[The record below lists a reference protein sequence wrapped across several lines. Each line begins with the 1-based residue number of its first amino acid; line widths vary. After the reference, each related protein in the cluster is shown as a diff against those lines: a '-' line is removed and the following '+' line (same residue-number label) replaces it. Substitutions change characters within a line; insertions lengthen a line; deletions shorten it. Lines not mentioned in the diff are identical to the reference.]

1 MKTCED
7 QGQMS
12 AIQLK
17 SSQIKALYSDYTERE
32 KLMLL
37 KNRIYVVT
45 VILTIIS
52 LLFNLGITNVM
63 ASPGETI
70 EPDEPLISTQ
80 AEAEPEAWLDE
91 TIDQEQFGAMSNLV
105 IHFNTTMLPESAPNP
120 ILSWPVVDGISSWD
134 DTKTT
139 LTFNPS
145 IALESNKAYT
155 FFLNP
160 LIRSNE
166 GKGLKDHAEWVIHVQ
181 SGPKVKNVSPRPGTL
196 GKRPSVIEIQFDR
209 KMNISTQAGMVQIE
223 PQVGFELQWENDQTL
238 QIILQQ
244 PLETGQR
251 YDLTLRGGNKNES
264 TFALDGSYLAEDY
277 RWFYWQQP
285 FDIRADLLGEKAIS
299 IKFNYA
305 LDQKRSGQPFTISP
319 LLKGKWMWHS
329 SKEIRFISDE
339 PISSTQEYI
348 LNLVSP
354 LVDSN
359 GFETANI
366 PPITFTG
373 LPPIRLANT
382 DVAKTE
388 YGDTLAADTDMQ
400 EIRLEFSQLVEHA
413 SAEKAFSLSPTIPG
427 RFHWE
432 RSSDGAKET
441 LVYTFNQLINLST
454 IYHLKIDPSVLDIHG
469 KKIMLHPY
477 EQSFMTNSWGS
488 YRSPSFGEG
497 GDNIQVVDAE
507 GPRRIQ
513 FGGGNDTTSFVAY
526 RFDLIDFA
534 KLYADHYRPR
544 RYGANVWD
552 IPIPSNLK
560 PAATWTDVITRETK
574 DGAIAETVLPTDL
587 AAGLYVVNLRKNNV
601 LYDQMFVVLT
611 KNTLV
616 VKNNGG
622 KLFVWL
628 TNINGEVVP
637 NAEIRLYSS
646 RGEKVREGMTDENG
660 QYQVSI
666 PEGAEPMLVSAR
678 VTESGLS
685 NDVALA
691 GFNGWN
697 SYASYDYWDRSSYDP
712 PYGQPYLI
720 HVYTERPIYKPG
732 QTVNFKAA
740 IRQDDD
746 MRYSLPDEG
755 TIVKIRVL
763 DARENTI
770 ESMEL
775 RTNRFGTV
783 NGAFNISEGTMLG
796 RYLIEVEVD
805 GVITYQS
812 FKVED
817 YRKPD
822 YQVLITAQEPEKEN
836 KYVHGEEMKVKIN
849 ASYYF
854 GEPLANTK
862 LDVKF
867 IYGWLIDTKITGSL
881 KTDANGETT
890 LTFPAPYNSS
900 YDNYDYWSDSPRPQ
914 KIRMEVS
921 ANDGSNQIVTGVYV
935 FSVYPASEQVRL
947 ETGGYYV
954 QPGQPFT
961 VTATAVNLFG
971 QPVVGRDLMLTTSS
985 WNRATYE
992 FDHAEQTIKMVT
1004 DETGV
1009 ATQELTL
1016 EAGYHQLT
1024 MTGKDPQGHE
1034 IEVTRWVY
1042 AFRNKQDWFVRN
1054 RDRFLTVSAE
1064 KNSYKPY
1071 ETARFAIESSF
1082 SGPALLT
1089 FERGS
1094 VINTKMI
1101 ELTAPLTII
1110 ESEVIPEHAPNVF
1123 VTVNAWQAAS
1133 NDVGRF
1139 GYPYSFST
1147 YADSYLR
1154 LAKTEILVDS
1164 SAKALDIEISTDKQ
1178 IYKPGEKLSATIQVS
1193 DPSGKPVL
1201 AELSLA
1207 VVDEAIYGLADSFD
1221 ENIFDA
1227 FYGIRFHSVSTF
1239 DSMAPYRVIMEGGR
1253 GGGGGD
1259 DIPPTTRSDFPDT
1272 SAWLP
1277 VIMTDQNGQA
1287 TVTID
1292 LPDNTTSWRLSVKA
1306 ITLNHQVGQAITNVE
1321 TKKDVFV
1328 RPVLPRILTNGD
1340 QATLTAFIHN
1350 YSQQTQVL
1358 TVKLSAPGLE
1368 ILSQVETLVSLKP
1381 GEVLPVEWQVQVKSA
1396 KSTQVTITAT
1406 SNGAILD
1413 AILIPLALQPSAV
1426 RDVQNQSGQFSGT
1439 LTLGLPLPNVDRET
1453 SQAVLTL
1460 NRSMSGTLLNGL
1472 EYLIGYPYGCVEQTM
1487 SRALPNAVVAQA
1499 ADKLGIGG
1507 PELDARIEPLIEA
1520 SIQRLYGLQHGDG
1533 GWGWWTDDVSD
1544 PYQTAWVL
1552 FGLGVMEDAGYSIE
1566 PRVMNSAAKWL
1577 NDYLGLESND
1587 DIRTKAYALFS
1598 MAMAGRGN
1606 REKTEGLV
1614 STSIHELDSFSQAA
1628 LALALNELGEKEQA
1642 KAVLDIISQ
1651 GALKDEETVYWPQ
1664 PNYDGEYHNKTMASS
1679 VRTTALIL
1687 LAYTKIQPD
1696 NVLIPGIVKYLADQR
1711 QGLYGWGTTNE
1722 TSFTILG
1729 LAGHLV
1735 HEESKAGS
1743 TPFEVLVNGKSL
1755 AFGALEINNASA
1767 SIEIPLAELKD
1778 GLNTI
1783 LVATEGNNP
1792 IYFDLSTRYDML
1804 RSEVNATGN
1813 IQVTRKYLDPK
1824 TKQAIETFSTG
1835 QLVKVE
1841 VSIQIPEN
1849 AYFMAVEDYLPGGL
1863 EAINE
1868 GLSATNQ
1875 VSFDSW
1881 GYEEYYPYY
1890 WEKYGYN
1897 YKEIRG
1903 DRVVFFITSLE
1914 KGTRTFTYYARA
1926 TTSGQF
1932 IALPAQ
1938 AYAMYDLSLWGRS
1951 GSVNV
1956 QIEK

>member
-1 MKTCED
+1 MLHKNC
-7 QGQMS
+7 
-12 AIQLK
+12 
-17 SSQIKALYSDYTERE
+17 LY
-32 KLMLL
+32 
-37 KNRIYVVT
+37 VFT

-52 LLFNLGITNVM
+52 LLFNLGIKDVM
-63 ASPGETI
+63 ASPGDTI
-70 EPDEPLISTQ
+70 SPEGYLISTQ
-80 AEAEPEAWLDE
+80 IKSPFAQAEDEPEAWLDE
-91 TIDQEQFGAMSNLV
+91 TIDQEQFGTMSNLV
-105 IHFNTTMLPESAPNP
+105 IHFNTAMLPASAPNP
-120 ILSWPVVDGISSWD
+120 ILSWPVVEGISSWD
-134 DTKTT
+134 STKTT

-145 IALESNKAYT
+145 IALDGNKTYT

-160 LIRSNE
+160 LIRSSE
-166 GKGLKDHAEWVIHVQ
+166 GKELKNHAEWVIHVQ
-181 SGPKVKNVSPRPGTL
+181 SGPKVKKVSPQPGVL
-196 GKRPSVIEIQFDR
+196 EKHQSVIEIQFDR
-209 KMNISTQAGMVQIE
+209 KMNLSTQTGMVQIE
-223 PQVGFELQWENDQTL
+223 PQVDFGLKWKNDQTL

-244 PLETGQR
+244 PLDTGQR
-251 YDLTLRGGNKNES
+251 YDLTLRGGNNSES
-264 TFALDGSYLAEDY
+264 TIAVDGAYLAEDY
-277 RWFYWQQP
+277 RWFYWQKS
-285 FDIRADLLGEKAIS
+285 FDIGTELLGEKVLS

-305 LDQKRSGQPFTISP
+305 LDQNRSGQPFTISP
-319 LLKGKWMWHS
+319 QLKGKWMWYS
-329 SKEIRFISDE
+329 SKEVRFTSDE
-339 PISSTQEYI
+339 PISPTQEYI
-348 LNLVSP
+348 VSLAHP
-354 LVDSN
+354 LVDSK
-359 GFETANI
+359 GFETSTI
-366 PPITFTG
+366 PAITFTG
-373 LPPIRLANT
+373 PPPIRLVNT
-382 DVAKTE
+382 DIVETE
-388 YGDTLAADTDMQ
+388 YGDTMAADSDIQ

-427 RFHWE
+427 RFNWE
-432 RSSDGAKET
+432 SSSDGTKET
-441 LVYTFNQLINLST
+441 LVYTFNKLVSLST
-454 IYHLKIDPSVLDIHG
+454 TYLLKIDTSLLDMRG
-469 KKIMLHPY
+469 EKIMLHPY
-477 EQSFMTNSWGS
+477 EQSFITSFWSN
-488 YRSPSFGEG
+488 YRSPSFGEAG
-497 GDNIQVVDAE
+497 ANIQIVDAE

-513 FGGGNDTTSFVAY
+513 FGGGSNTTSFTAY

-534 KLYADHYRPR
+534 KLYADHYHPR

-552 IPIPSNLK
+552 IPIPSNLD
-560 PAATWTDVITRETK
+560 PAATWTDVMERETK
-574 DGAIAETVLPTDL
+574 DGRIAETILPTDL
-587 AAGLYVVNLRKNNV
+587 APGLYVVNLRNKNV
-601 LYDQMFVVLT
+601 LYDQMFVAIT
-611 KNTLV
+611 RNTLV
-616 VKNNGG
+616 VKNNGN

-628 TNINGEVVP
+628 TNINGEVIP

-646 RGEKVREGMTDENG
+646 RGEKVREGRTDENG
-660 QYQVSI
+660 QYQVSM

-691 GFNGWN
+691 GFTGWN
-697 SYASYDYWDRSSYDP
+697 SYFSYNYWDRSSYDL

-720 HVYTERPIYKPG
+720 YVYTERPIYKPG

-740 IRQDDD
+740 IRRDDD
-746 MRYSLPDEG
+746 ARYSLPDEG
-755 TIVKIRVL
+755 TAVKVRML
-763 DARENTI
+763 DTRENTI
-770 ESMEL
+770 ENMEF
-775 RTNRFGTV
+775 RTNRFGTID
-783 NGAFNISEGTMLG
+783 GIFNISEGAMLG
-796 RYLIEVEVD
+796 RYTIEIEV
-805 GVITYQS
+805 GGFTTSQN
-812 FKVED
+812 FQVED

-822 YQVLITAQEPEKEN
+822 YQVLVTSQNPEKEN

-867 IYGWLIDTKITGSL
+867 IYGWFLDTKITGSL
-881 KTDANGETT
+881 TTDANGDTT
-890 LTFPAPYNSS
+890 ITFPAPYNSS
-900 YDNYDYWSDSPRPQ
+900 YDNYDYWADSLRPQ

-935 FSVYPASEQVRL
+935 FSVYPASEQVKL
-947 ETGGYYV
+947 ETNGYYV

-961 VTATAVNLFG
+961 VTASAVNLFG
-971 QPVVGRDLMLTTSS
+971 QAVVGRDLTLTTSS
-985 WNRATYE
+985 WNQKTYE
-992 FDHAEQTIKMVT
+992 FNRAEQTIKIAT
-1004 DETGV
+1004 DVNGV
-1009 ATQELTL
+1009 AKQELTL
-1016 EAGYHQLT
+1016 GAGYHQLT
-1024 MTGKDPQGHE
+1024 LKGKDPHGHE

-1054 RDRFLTVSAE
+1054 RDQFLTVSAE

-1101 ELTAPLTII
+1101 ELTAPLTIV
-1110 ESEVIPEHAPNVF
+1110 ESEIIPEHAPNVF
-1123 VTVNAWQAAS
+1123 VTINAWQAGS
-1133 NDVGRF
+1133 KDVGRY

-1154 LAKTEILVDS
+1154 LAKTQILVDS
-1164 SAKALDIEISTDKQ
+1164 SAKALDIKISTDKQ
-1178 IYKPGEKLSATIQVS
+1178 IYEPGEKLSATIQVS
-1193 DPSGKPVL
+1193 DHAGKPVL

-1207 VVDEAIYGLADSFD
+1207 VVDEAIYGLSDSFD
-1221 ENIFDA
+1221 DDIFDA
-1227 FYGIRFHSVSTF
+1227 FYGPRAHSVSTF
-1239 DSMAPYRVIMEGGR
+1239 DSMAPYRIIMEGGR

-1259 DIPPTTRSDFPDT
+1259 LASITRSDFPDT

-1277 VIMTDQNGQA
+1277 VITTDQNGHA
-1287 TVTID
+1287 TVTIN

-1306 ITLNHQVGQAITNVE
+1306 ITLNHQVGQAMTNVE

-1340 QATLTAFIHN
+1340 QATLTAFVHN
-1350 YSQQTQVL
+1350 YSQQTQNL

-1368 ILSQVETLVSLKP
+1368 IRNQEETLVSLKP
-1381 GEVLPVEWQVQVKSA
+1381 GEVLPVGWQVRVKSA
-1396 KSTQVTITAT
+1396 KPTQVTITVK
-1406 SNGAILD
+1406 SNGIILD
-1413 AILIPLALQPSAV
+1413 AILMPLDLQPSAI

-1439 LTLGLPLPNVDRET
+1439 LTLGLPLPSVDRET
-1453 SQAVLTL
+1453 SQVILTL

-1520 SIQRLYGLQHGDG
+1520 SIQRLYGLQHSDG

-1552 FGLGVMEDAGYSIE
+1552 FGLGTMEDAGYSIE
-1566 PRVMNSAAKWL
+1566 PRVMDSAAKWL
-1577 NDYLGLESND
+1577 GDYLARESKD

-1606 REKTEGLV
+1606 REKTEALV
-1614 STSIHELDSFSQAA
+1614 SASIFELDPFSQAA
-1628 LALALNELGEKEQA
+1628 LALALNELGEREQA
-1642 KAVLDIISQ
+1642 QAILDTLSQ
-1651 GALKDEETVYWPQ
+1651 GALKDAETVYWPQ
-1664 PNYDGEYHNKTMASS
+1664 PNYDGEYHSKTMASS

-1711 QGLYGWGTTNE
+1711 QGIYGWGSTNE

-1729 LAGHLV
+1729 LTEHLV
-1735 HEESKAGS
+1735 HEESKIGS
-1743 TPFEVLVNGKSL
+1743 TPFEILVNSKSL
-1755 AFGALEINNASA
+1755 AFGTLEINNTSA
-1767 SIEIPLAELKD
+1767 SIEIPLAELED

-1824 TKQAIETFSTG
+1824 TKKAIDTFSTG

-1841 VSIQIPEN
+1841 VRIQIPEN

-1863 EAINE
+1863 EALNE
-1868 GLSATNQ
+1868 GLNATNQ
-1875 VSFDSW
+1875 ISLDSW
-1881 GYEEYYPYY
+1881 GYEEYRPYY
-1890 WEKYGYN
+1890 WQEYGYN

-1914 KGTRTFTYYARA
+1914 KGTRTFSYYARA
-1926 TTSGQF
+1926 TTSGKF

-1951 GSVNV
+1951 ESVKI
-1956 QIEK
+1956 QIDK